1 MDAFVTGIWHHYI
14 IVETDDLVLFK
25 SLSGPRRTI
34 LEMEALLPPSFHHL
48 TRIPI
53 INNRSLWFSWGT
65 RFMLGWH
72 VQQLV
77 KIEMA
82 FQVSEQGLL
91 YCDSDVFFVRRFDV
105 AGLNNNG
112 RFRFFSSPDKYE
124 ESNISNANY
133 IIASGRQ
140 LGLKERLFPSS
151 AYVENLITWHRPTVQ
166 ALCAHIQNISGR
178 SWQLAL
184 GRKVIISEYTLY
196 GLFVDR
202 ILEDRSHLIYQHEA
216 LCKTVWHREVMD
228 DSALEAFCTDVQ
240 DPFVALGVQSFAGI
254 SVDRLKVQLQKAI
267 ARANLG
273 DGKGISV

>member
-1 MDAFVTGIWHHYI
+1 MDAFVSGIWHHYI
-14 IVETDDLVLFK
+14 IVETGDLALFK

-34 LEMEALLPPSFHHL
+34 LEMEALLQPSFHHL

-105 AGLNNNG
+105 ASLSNNG

-124 ESNISNANY
+124 EGNISNAKY

-140 LGLKERLFPSS
+140 LGLKESLFPSS
-151 AYVENLITWHRPTVQ
+151 AYVENLVT
-166 ALCAHIQNISGR
+166 
-178 SWQLAL
+178 
-184 GRKVIISEYTLY
+184 
-196 GLFVDR
+196 
-202 ILEDRSHLIYQHEA
+202 
-216 LCKTVWHREVMD
+216 
-228 DSALEAFCTDVQ
+228 
-240 DPFVALGVQSFAGI
+240 
-254 SVDRLKVQLQKAI
+254 
-267 ARANLG
+267 
-273 DGKGISV
+273 